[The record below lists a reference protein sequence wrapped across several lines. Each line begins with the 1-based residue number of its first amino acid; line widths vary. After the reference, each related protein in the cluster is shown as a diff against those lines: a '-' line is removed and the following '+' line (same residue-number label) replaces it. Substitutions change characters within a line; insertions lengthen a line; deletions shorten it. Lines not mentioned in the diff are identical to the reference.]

1 MDKERAKELMF
12 DEGEDGE
19 GFKDSIV
26 VVELELIEEDAG
38 VIRGE
43 LIIEGEVDTTGSLLV
58 PLNQPK
64 PENWQDLEVGETKAY
79 ALRIDSRKET
89 LREKMSAFF
98 SRSLEEGRVQDFV
111 PGTPPGT

>member
-1 MDKERAKELMF
+1 MDKERAKELML
-12 DEGEDGE
+12 EEREDDE

-26 VVELELIEEDAG
+26 VLEMDLIEEDAG
-38 VIRGE
+38 IIRGE

-58 PLNQPK
+58 PLNEPK

-79 ALRIDSRKET
+79 GLRIDSRKET
-89 LREKMSAFF
+89 LREKMGSFF

>member
-1 MDKERAKELMF
+1 MDKERAKELML
-12 DEGEDGE
+12 EEREDDE

-26 VVELELIEEDAG
+26 VFEMDLIEEDAG
-38 VIRGE
+38 IIRGE

-58 PLNQPK
+58 PLSEPK
-64 PENWQDLEVGETKAY
+64 PESWQDLEVGETKAY
-79 ALRIDSRKET
+79 GFRVDSRKET

>member
-1 MDKERAKELMF
+1 MDKERAKELMLN
-12 DEGEDGE
+12 EREDDE

-26 VVELELIEEDAG
+26 VLEMELIEEDAG
-38 VIRGE
+38 IIRGE
-43 LIIEGEVDTTGSLLV
+43 LLIEGEVDSTGSLLV
-58 PLNQPK
+58 PLNEPK
-64 PENWQDLEVGETKAY
+64 PESWRDLEVGETKAY
-79 ALRIDSRKET
+79 GLRVDSRKET

>member
-1 MDKERAKELMF
+1 MDKERAKELML
-12 DEGEDGE
+12 EEREDDE

-26 VVELELIEEDAG
+26 VLEMDLIEEDAG
-38 VIRGE
+38 IIRGE

-58 PLNQPK
+58 PLREPK
-64 PENWQDLEVGETKAY
+64 PESWQDLEIGETKAY
-79 ALRIDSRKET
+79 GLRVDSRKET

>member
-1 MDKERAKELMF
+1 MDKKRAKELML
-12 DEGEDGE
+12 DEGEDDE

-26 VVELELIEEDAG
+26 VLEMELIEEDAG
-38 VIRGE
+38 IIRGE

-58 PLNQPK
+58 PLNEPK

-79 ALRIDSRKET
+79 GLRIDSRKES
-89 LREKMSAFF
+89 LREKMNAFF